1 MEIDPYH
8 KISIHLSRKFGFDKI
23 SKIPFHSTPLRNIC
37 LPFWREF
44 FYQTKIFVEGNVMC
58 FDFTRLNVKHIRRKW
73 RLILVK
79 RAQNMITKLSSSG
92 LPLNLS

>member
-1 MEIDPYH
+1 
-8 KISIHLSRKFGFDKI
+8 
-23 SKIPFHSTPLRNIC
+23 
-37 LPFWREF
+37 
-44 FYQTKIFVEGNVMC
+44 MC

-79 RAQNMITKLSSSG
+79 RAQNTITKLSSSG